1 MNRPPFVPF
10 VVENEEIL
18 LMMKYLLLS
27 CFHIEY
33 EYYFK

>member
-1 MNRPPFVPF
+1 MNRPLFVPF

-18 LMMKYLLLS
+18 LMMKYWLLS
-27 CFHIEY
+27 WFHIEY